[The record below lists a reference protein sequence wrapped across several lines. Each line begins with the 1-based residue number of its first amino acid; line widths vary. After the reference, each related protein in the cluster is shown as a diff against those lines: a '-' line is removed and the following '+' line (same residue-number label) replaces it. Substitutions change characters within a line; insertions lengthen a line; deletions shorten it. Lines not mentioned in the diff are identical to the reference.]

1 MTKTTKNKSHPES
14 TSPSSEVGNGSIN
27 HTTSDDSTQK
37 KPGEKKQ
44 NVSLSTKTEAKTMTA
59 NSSDSQSPPRVTTKT
74 RQISRMEDDE
84 DDKE

>member
-1 MTKTTKNKSHPES
+1 
-14 TSPSSEVGNGSIN
+14 
-27 HTTSDDSTQK
+27 
-37 KPGEKKQ
+37 
-44 NVSLSTKTEAKTMTA
+44 LSTKTEAKTMTA